1 MKRTFKRILPILLAI
16 VTICSIIWYLFIYD
30 RGFTRDMMLQGARFF
45 DSQGNHAVA
54 AWMYDQA
61 YRQSKGNADIA
72 IELSDRFKDM
82 GNYTK
87 AENALTG
94 AIADGGSAELY
105 IALSKTY
112 LEQDKLLDAVTML
125 DSITDPVVKEQL
137 DAIRPA
143 APTVD
148 TEPGFYN
155 QYLPVTV
162 NPGEGRLYLTTD
174 GQYPS
179 IQNTPHEGVVTLE
192 SGENTLYALTV
203 GDNGLV
209 SSLSIF
215 GYTVG
220 GVIEPVELKDPVID
234 TLVRTQLQ
242 VGPETTLY
250 SNQLWE
256 ITELEI
262 PEGVT
267 SFEDLS
273 RLSYLQSLTVH
284 GSTADSLEGMQSLT
298 QLTQLTMKG
307 CKVSAVDLLIIAS
320 LPKLEKL
327 TLTDCGL
334 SSIEN
339 LSAIRTLTHLDLSGN
354 SIRDLS
360 PLSFMSKILELDLS
374 HNALDNLNA
383 LSSLS
388 GLEKLNVSYN
398 SLSSVVPLAS
408 CTGLKE
414 LNISNNTIPALTGIA
429 SLTALTSLDASFNS
443 VADVQELTAC
453 TELIQLDLSSNA
465 LKDIS
470 ALSVLNKLQHFSFN
484 RNEVV
489 TLPGWST
496 GCALVTID
504 GSYNKI
510 KNISGLAGFAQLN
523 MVMMDYNNIS
533 SVNALSSCHSLFKVS
548 VYGNPVKDVSK
559 LTEISIIVNYNP
571 TK

>member
-30 RGFTRDMMLQGARFF
+30 RAFTQDMLLSGARMM
-45 DSQGNHAVA
+45 DDRGNHAFA

-61 YRQSKGNADIA
+61 YKQSKGNAAVA
-72 IELSDRFKDM
+72 IELSERFKEL

-94 AIADGGSAELY
+94 AISDGGSAELY

-125 DSITDPVVKEQL
+125 DSIADPTIKEQL

-162 NPGEGRLYLTTD
+162 TPGEGKLYLTTN

-179 IQNTPHEGVVTLE
+179 VESDLHQGVVTLE

-209 SSLSIF
+209 SSLAIF

-234 TLVRTQLQ
+234 SLIRSQLQ
-242 VGPETTLY
+242 VSAETTLY
-250 SNQLWE
+250 SNHLWE
-256 ITELEI
+256 ITSLEI
-262 PEGVT
+262 PEGVA
-267 SFEDLS
+267 SFEDLA
-273 RLSYLQSLTVH
+273 RLPYLQTLTVH
-284 GSTADSLEGMQSLT
+284 GSTAGSLHGMQGLS
-298 QLTQLTMKG
+298 QLTQLTMTG
-307 CKVSAVDLLIIAS
+307 CKVSPVDLLIIAS

-327 TLTDCGL
+327 TLSDCGL
-334 SSIEN
+334 SAIEN
-339 LSAIRTLTHLDLSGN
+339 LSSLRTLTQLDLSGN
-354 SIRDLS
+354 SIRDIS
-360 PLSFMSKILELDLS
+360 PLSFMSKLLELDLS

-383 LSSLS
+383 LSSLT
-388 GLEKLNVSYN
+388 GLSKLNVSYN

-408 CTGLKE
+408 CTGLTE
-414 LNISNNTIPALTGIA
+414 LNISNNTIPALTGIG
-429 SLTALTSLDASFNS
+429 SLTGLTRLDASFNS
-443 VADVQELTAC
+443 ISDVQELTAC
-453 TELIQLDLSSNA
+453 TELVQLDLSSNA
-465 LKDIS
+465 LTDIS
-470 ALSVLNKLQHFSFN
+470 ALSVLNRLQDFRFN

-489 TLPGWST
+489 TLPAWSM
-496 GCALVTID
+496 GCALVSID

-523 MVMMDYNNIS
+523 IVMMDYNNIS
-533 SVNALSSCHSLFKVS
+533 SVNALSSCRSLIKVS
-548 VYGNPVKDVSK
+548 VYGNPVKDVSA
-559 LTEISIIVNYNP
+559 LTDISIIVNYNP